1 MTDRYKVIVPE
12 FADSKA
18 NGVIRK
24 QGDLMPAS
32 TPKARLKELLADN
45 NTGRDERL
53 QGAPIIA
60 LVEEEND
67 EVEVTEPDTSDD
79 TDETE

>member
-12 FADSKA
+12 FADTKA

-24 QGDLMPAS
+24 QGDLMPVS
-32 TPKARLKELLADN
+32 TPKSRINELLGDHN
-45 NTGRDERL
+45 DGRDERL
-53 QGAPIIA
+53 KGSPIIE
-60 LVEEEND
+60 LVEEEAA
-67 EVEVTEPDTSDD
+67 EAVEPEPDN

>member
-12 FADSKA
+12 FADAKA

-24 QGDLMPAS
+24 QGDLMPVS
-32 TPKARLKELLADN
+32 TPKSRINDLLGDN
-45 NTGRDERL
+45 NDGRDERL
-53 QGAPIIA
+53 QGSPIIA
-60 LVEEEND
+60 LVEEETA
-67 EVEVTEPDTSDD
+67 ETVEPDN

>member
-12 FADSKA
+12 FADAKA

-24 QGDLMPAS
+24 QGDLMPVS
-32 TPKARLKELLADN
+32 TPKSRINDLLGDHN
-45 NTGRDERL
+45 GGRDERL
-53 QGAPIIA
+53 QGSPIIA
-60 LVEEEND
+60 LVEEEVA
-67 EVEVTEPDTSDD
+67 ETAEPDN

>member
-12 FADSKA
+12 FADAKA

-24 QGDLMPAS
+24 QGDLMPVS
-32 TPKARLKELLADN
+32 TPKSRINDLLGDHN
-45 NTGRDERL
+45 DGRDERL
-53 QGAPIIA
+53 QGSPIIA
-60 LVEEEND
+60 LVEEEVA
-67 EVEVTEPDTSDD
+67 ETAEPDN